1 MSDISLGTMIGIP
14 AILLYFAAPF
24 LNNAGMALIFR
35 ILSEGFC
42 AMVFLSYGYLAGV
55 SYYGFLLLSVL
66 FEKKIEQNHRF
77 SLLFGILAAAVTI
90 AVNNSGVT
98 GIVLGLSL
106 ILVFLHVDEEKMLMT
121 SSYLEVLTA
130 LILAWYCMDAKITV
144 MTVFAVI
151 LLIFAIVGMI
161 SSITLSR
168 RRSGQSRQSWRQKLR
183 RRQRKRRSTELLL
196 IHFETESADADF
208 LLRFFLIPSVPYR
221 HRDSGRLR
229 ALRQESGQLLYHLP
243 VPRENLSAHR
253 DS

>member
-1 MSDISLGTMIGIP
+1 M
-14 AILLYFAAPF
+14 
-24 LNNAGMALIFR
+24 
-35 ILSEGFC
+35 
-42 AMVFLSYGYLAGV
+42 
-55 SYYGFLLLSVL
+55 LSVL

-168 RRSGQSRQSWRQKLR
+168 KGGMAAVRAEQAKLAAEAA
-183 RRQRKRRSTELLL
+183 KKTKKKKK
-196 IHFETESADADF
+196 H
-208 LLRFFLIPSVPYR
+208 
-221 HRDSGRLR
+221 
-229 ALRQESGQLLYHLP
+229 
-243 VPRENLSAHR
+243 
-253 DS
+253 